1 MVTTFFPPY
10 HFGGDATYVWH
21 LSNALA
27 ERGHEVTVIHN
38 VDAYRI
44 LGGTEPTV
52 APRAHAGVET
62 IPVASPT
69 PRLAPLV
76 VYLTGR
82 PGILS
87 RTLRDIFS
95 RRSFDV
101 VHFHNISLMGGP
113 GILPFGDGVKLY
125 TMHEHW
131 LVCPMHVLWKNDRR
145 PCEKPACLRCT
156 ASFRRP
162 PQLWRYTGHLERSLQ
177 HVDVFLSP
185 SEFTASMH
193 HERGFRHPVRVF
205 PYFVPA
211 PTIGTASPEPSRP
224 YFLFVGRL
232 ERIKGI
238 RELIDVFGRYAEA
251 DLVIAGDGTLGDAVR
266 NQAASLPN
274 VHLLGRVPPEELA
287 PLYRGAVAL
296 IVPSVG
302 YEVSPFVTLEAF
314 SHGTPVI
321 AHDLGGLPEPVR
333 ATGGGF
339 VYSDEAGLVAAMEAL
354 RTEPD
359 RRDALGQLGLRGWRE
374 LWSEEPHL
382 QAYVQ
387 LITDAAADNLRGRH
401 SPSSTRSPVS
411 ADR

>member
-44 LGGTEPTV
+44 LGGTERGV
-52 APRAHAGVET
+52 ASGAHAGVEA
-62 IPVASPT
+62 IPIVSST

-95 RRSFDV
+95 TRSFDV

-113 GILPFGDGVKLY
+113 GILPFGDGIKLY

-162 PQLWRYTGHLERSLQ
+162 PQLWRYTGHLERSLE

-193 HERGFRHPVRVF
+193 HERGFRHPIRVF
-205 PYFVPA
+205 PYFVPTPNTGLA
-211 PTIGTASPEPSRP
+211 FPEPAQP

-238 RELIDVFGRYAEA
+238 RELIDVFGRYVKA
-251 DLVIAGDGTLGDAVR
+251 DLVIAGDGTLREAVR
-266 NQAASLPN
+266 DQAEVASQC
-274 VHLLGRVPPEELA
+274 A
-287 PLYRGAVAL
+287 PAGPCPTRGAFTSLSRRPGAHRAERGVRGLAVRHPRSL
-296 IVPSVG
+296 LPWDAGDRPRSRG
-302 YEVSPFVTLEAF
+302 AAGADPGDGRRLRLLE
-314 SHGTPVI
+314 
-321 AHDLGGLPEPVR
+321 
-333 ATGGGF
+333 
-339 VYSDEAGLVAAMEAL
+339 
-354 RTEPD
+354 
-359 RRDALGQLGLRGWRE
+359 
-374 LWSEEPHL
+374 
-382 QAYVQ
+382 
-387 LITDAAADNLRGRH
+387 
-401 SPSSTRSPVS
+401 
-411 ADR
+411 